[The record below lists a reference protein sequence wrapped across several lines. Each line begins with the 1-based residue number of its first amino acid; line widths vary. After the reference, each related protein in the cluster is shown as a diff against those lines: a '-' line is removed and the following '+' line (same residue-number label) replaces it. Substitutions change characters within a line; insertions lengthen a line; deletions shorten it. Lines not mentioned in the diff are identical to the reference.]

1 MTTAPENRGGNRPTA
16 SQNNPANVSG
26 TGGAGQSG
34 NYTGFAY
41 GQNQTLNNSRIE
53 GNAAVA
59 SVAAASAPSGAP
71 YEGIN
76 LSPIGTLMDPT
87 NNPAEPITAG
97 VDFGP
102 GPGSEALPN
111 MFKNDARQDE
121 NVKIAMTYLPDLS
134 LAAQSPNAPDSYK
147 RFVNYLI
154 QNANGVANG

>member
-1 MTTAPENRGGNRPTA
+1 MVSGGNRPGA
-16 SQNNPANVSG
+16 PQNNPANVSG

-34 NYTGFAY
+34 NYTGFGY
-41 GQNQTLNNSRIE
+41 GENKALNMQRQE
-53 GNAAVA
+53 GNQAVA
-59 SVAAASAPSGAP
+59 ATRAAGVSSSTP

-76 LSPIGTLMDPT
+76 LPPLGTLMDPT

-111 MFKNDARQDE
+111 MFKNDARQNE
-121 NVKIAMTYLPDLS
+121 NVQIAMTYLPDLS

-147 RFVNYLI
+147 RFINYLI

>member
-1 MTTAPENRGGNRPTA
+1 MTTAPENRGGANGGP
-16 SQNNPANVSG
+16 QYNPANVSG

-41 GQNQTLNNSRIE
+41 GENSALNNSRVA

-59 SVAAASAPSGAP
+59 SVKASAPSQEAAYGGVSMEP
-71 YEGIN
+71 
-76 LSPIGTLMDPT
+76 LGTLMDPT
-87 NNPAEPITAG
+87 NNPSEPITAG

-121 NVKIAMTYLPDLS
+121 NVQIAMTYLPDLS

-154 QNANGVANG
+154 QNARSTPNG

>member
-1 MTTAPENRGGNRPTA
+1 MVSGGMRPGAP
-16 SQNNPANVSG
+16 QNNPANVSG

-41 GQNQTLNNSRIE
+41 GQNKELNMQRQE
-53 GNAAVA
+53 GNQAVA
-59 SVAAASAPSGAP
+59 TTKAAGIPSSEAAYG
-71 YEGIN
+71 GVN
-76 LSPIGTLMDPT
+76 LSPLGTLLDPT
-87 NNPAEPITAG
+87 NNPSEPITAG

-111 MFKNDARQDE
+111 AFKSDARQNE
-121 NVKIAMTYLPDLS
+121 NVQIAMTYLPDLS

-154 QNANGVANG
+154 QNANGAV